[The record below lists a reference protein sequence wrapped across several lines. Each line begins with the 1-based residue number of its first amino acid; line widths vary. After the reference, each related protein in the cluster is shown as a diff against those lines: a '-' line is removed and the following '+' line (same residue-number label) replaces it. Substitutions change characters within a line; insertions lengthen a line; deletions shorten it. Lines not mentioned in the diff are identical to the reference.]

1 MGYNFFI
8 YSANFLPNIGGVE
21 KFTDNL
27 ARQLVAMGH
36 SATIVTNNVFNSLA
50 HETLESGAEIFRL
63 PCRPFLN
70 GRLPFPRHGQDFNDL
85 IDRIYEK
92 PVDYVVINTR
102 FYPHTFIGAQ
112 HAATKGIK
120 PIIIDHGSAY
130 LTFGNKAI
138 DLLVKGY
145 EHMVTIALKARY
157 NSDFYGVSQAS
168 AAWLETFGIKASG
181 VINNSI
187 DADRYFNQA
196 SDRDFREQFSQSC
209 FIVSFTGRLIPEKGI
224 STLLD
229 AANRL
234 SDDTTIKFLIAGDGP
249 LMSELKKN
257 NPGNIYLLGKL
268 DSKDI
273 AALLRQSDVFCLPTR
288 SEGFS
293 TSLLEAAACYT
304 TPIITNVGGVP
315 EMIPSEKYGIILKSQ
330 SSEEVASAITML
342 KESPKRLNAMSKQI
356 GERVRIFF
364 SWQRTADL
372 LIAACKNANPSKQ
385 QH

>member
-27 ARQLVAMGH
+27 ARQLIAMGH

-130 LTFGNKAI
+130 LTF
-138 DLLVKGY
+138 
-145 EHMVTIALKARY
+145 
-157 NSDFYGVSQAS
+157 
-168 AAWLETFGIKASG
+168 
-181 VINNSI
+181 
-187 DADRYFNQA
+187 
-196 SDRDFREQFSQSC
+196 
-209 FIVSFTGRLIPEKGI
+209 
-224 STLLD
+224 
-229 AANRL
+229 
-234 SDDTTIKFLIAGDGP
+234 
-249 LMSELKKN
+249 
-257 NPGNIYLLGKL
+257 
-268 DSKDI
+268 
-273 AALLRQSDVFCLPTR
+273 
-288 SEGFS
+288 
-293 TSLLEAAACYT
+293 
-304 TPIITNVGGVP
+304 
-315 EMIPSEKYGIILKSQ
+315 
-330 SSEEVASAITML
+330 
-342 KESPKRLNAMSKQI
+342 
-356 GERVRIFF
+356 
-364 SWQRTADL
+364 
-372 LIAACKNANPSKQ
+372 
-385 QH
+385 

>member
-1 MGYNFFI
+1 
-8 YSANFLPNIGGVE
+8 
-21 KFTDNL
+21 
-27 ARQLVAMGH
+27 
-36 SATIVTNNVFNSLA
+36 
-50 HETLESGAEIFRL
+50 
-63 PCRPFLN
+63 
-70 GRLPFPRHGQDFNDL
+70 
-85 IDRIYEK
+85 
-92 PVDYVVINTR
+92 
-102 FYPHTFIGAQ
+102 
-112 HAATKGIK
+112 
-120 PIIIDHGSAY
+120 
-130 LTFGNKAI
+130 
-138 DLLVKGY
+138 
-145 EHMVTIALKARY
+145 
-157 NSDFYGVSQAS
+157 
-168 AAWLETFGIKASG
+168 
-181 VINNSI
+181 
-187 DADRYFNQA
+187 
-196 SDRDFREQFSQSC
+196 
-209 FIVSFTGRLIPEKGI
+209 
-224 STLLD
+224 
-229 AANRL
+229 
-234 SDDTTIKFLIAGDGP
+234 
-249 LMSELKKN
+249 MSELKKN

-273 AALLRQSDVFCLPTR
+273 AALLKQSDVFCLPTR